1 MESTGRGYDQ
11 NGDLRFNLTYRFYHL
26 QPLRIHNGYLYTG
39 SDEDMAW
46 YGRSFSKLISW
57 AMSSL
62 NSTCVMLMAITMQIL
77 MM

>member
-1 MESTGRGYDQ
+1 MVTCV
-11 NGDLRFNLTYRFYHL
+11 FNFLSVYHL

-46 YGRSFSKLISW
+46 YGRRFFQKLISW